1 MQRNIWVLLSI
12 VNHCLFIDIVSYV
25 EEGENPKT
33 YLGDCVANGLIITS
47 LYNAT
52 RNFYHFY
59 THKNY
64 TTQMLDI
71 KSICT
76 FNKLAKYSVRGI
88 IKNVIEHQP
97 EIPDKQIIIGFS
109 ERRKKNLFQKM
120 HSRGSF

>member
-1 MQRNIWVLLSI
+1 
-12 VNHCLFIDIVSYV
+12 
-25 EEGENPKT
+25 
-33 YLGDCVANGLIITS
+33 
-47 LYNAT
+47 
-52 RNFYHFY
+52 
-59 THKNY
+59 
-64 TTQMLDI
+64 MLDI
-71 KSICT
+71 KSICA